1 MSPATLSTDVATG
14 SAALVDPGGE
24 IPYYFPPPRRLPWG
38 AGQPTGLVRCCLTD
52 DRERNDAGRDDAQQE
67 LAPFGDLVLRTPPNW
82 TAVIF
87 FAMLGGLHL
96 TIAVPSLLVGRYGY
110 LSLILA
116 SIFLVVAAV
125 GYRCRGEVA
134 LLTSQRRLR
143 LRTGTRRFCYERF
156 VPFSSVRA
164 VRLTVEPGLRRDHCE
179 SLIELLCRGED
190 IPCPPT
196 SIPRQQA
203 LFLAMAMNVPLIKV
217 SDEAAPPAPERI
229 EQDTLSAAR
238 TRAVD

>member
-1 MSPATLSTDVATG
+1 
-14 SAALVDPGGE
+14 
-24 IPYYFPPPRRLPWG
+24 
-38 AGQPTGLVRCCLTD
+38 LTD
-52 DRERNDAGRDDAQQE
+52 GRQRDDAERDDARPQPP
-67 LAPFGDLVLRTPPNW
+67 AFSDLVLRSPPNW

-87 FAMLGGLHL
+87 FGMLGGLHL
-96 TIAVPSLLVGRYGY
+96 TIAVPSLVAGRYGY

-116 SIFLVVAAV
+116 GIFLTIAAV

-164 VRLTVEPGLRRDHCE
+164 VRLTVEPGLRRDHSE

-196 SIPRQQA
+196 DIPRQQA

-217 SDEAAPPAPERI
+217 SDESTPPPPDRVEPESL
-229 EQDTLSAAR
+229 TAAR
-238 TRAVD
+238 TRTLD

>member
-1 MSPATLSTDVATG
+1 
-14 SAALVDPGGE
+14 
-24 IPYYFPPPRRLPWG
+24 
-38 AGQPTGLVRCCLTD
+38 LTD
-52 DRERNDAGRDDAQQE
+52 GRERDDAGRGDAQDGV
-67 LAPFGDLVLRTPPNW
+67 PPYSDLVLRTPPNW
-82 TAVIF
+82 TAILF
-87 FAMLGGLHL
+87 FGMLGGLHL
-96 TIAVPSLLVGRYGY
+96 TIAVPSLMVGRYGY
-110 LSLILA
+110 LSLIRA
-116 SIFLVVAAV
+116 TIFLTVAAV

-164 VRLTVEPGLRRDHCE
+164 VRLTVEPGLRRDRPE

-196 SIPRQQA
+196 DIPRQQA

-217 SDEAAPPAPERI
+217 SDELTPPAPERI
-229 EQDTLSAAR
+229 EQETLSAAR
-238 TRAVD
+238 TRTLD